1 MHDDII
7 ILLRI
12 RCFHNSAFEVA
23 LSSVTEFELVSVL
36 HIDLSKSDHAY

>member
-12 RCFHNSAFEVA
+12 GCFNNSSIEVA

-36 HIDLSKSDHAY
+36 HIDQSTSNHAY